1 MDIEGGGEVLVKQIV
16 ARGLAYDVG
25 ELYRLKLEEVAS
37 LDRMAEKSAQNF
49 LDGLEVSK
57 SRDLW
62 RLVFG
67 LGILHV
73 GAGVA
78 KALCRRFRDL
88 DELMHAT
95 EDQLVAIDDVGEVI
109 AQSVYRWFGDSDNRQ
124 LIEVL
129 RKAGLNFESALYQ
142 EAAVVGS
149 LSGKSLV
156 LTGTLP
162 TLKRHEAT
170 AKIEAAGGKVVGSVS
185 KKTDYLVAGEEA
197 GSKLAKAEKLSIP
210 VLDEAELLR
219 LCDD

>member
-1 MDIEGGGEVLVKQIV
+1 
-16 ARGLAYDVG
+16 
-25 ELYRLKLEEVAS
+25 
-37 LDRMAEKSAQNF
+37 
-49 LDGLEVSK
+49 
-57 SRDLW
+57 
-62 RLVFG
+62 
-67 LGILHV
+67 
-73 GAGVA
+73 
-78 KALCRRFRDL
+78 
-88 DELMHAT
+88 MHAT
-95 EDQLVAIDDVGEVI
+95 EDQLLAIDDVGEVI

-142 EAAVVGS
+142 EAALDGA

-162 TLKRHEAT
+162 TLKRHEAA

-197 GSKLAKAEKLSIP
+197 GSKLAKAEKLSVP

-219 LCDD
+219 LCGD